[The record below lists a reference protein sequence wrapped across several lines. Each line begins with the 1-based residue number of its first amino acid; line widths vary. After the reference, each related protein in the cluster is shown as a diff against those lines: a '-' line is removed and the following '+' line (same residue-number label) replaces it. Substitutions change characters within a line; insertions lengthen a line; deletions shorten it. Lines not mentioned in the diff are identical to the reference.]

1 MSDIHL
7 RVYSDRSE
15 FHSGD
20 DEPAVFL
27 EGPSS
32 PEALKRIRN
41 ITKAFAAGFLQNVIE
56 SLTSGSA
63 TIDDAKISEKTQNS
77 LSALVESVTSEVGRA
92 LVGLSV
98 MQLCIKAIDPKQSIR
113 LHKSSP
119 RNGSF
124 SWREG
129 VSMRT
134 LDKSYVTPVL
144 RRYKLVSLN
153 ADGFMMTRSLAE
165 NYPYSPLYK
174 AQLRGAREEW
184 LTLVQ
189 ELETDETDALESLKY
204 FLSLLLNAASN
215 LVELGDRCISL
226 YRSNSGRF
234 ASKKSAMQLLLDH
247 SNASDYSARLLEIG
261 MHSLIQAAV
270 ASGALGSCE
279 LKALSQMRSANKKHG
294 NIADIELLADGEIVE
309 AWDAKYGKSYLRDE
323 LEEVAE
329 KLVKHDHV
337 RLVGFVSSVKIERI
351 NEIEKRIAEIEA
363 AHGVEVCICSIETW
377 VDSIFDRCGASGL
390 ISESEL
396 ASGWV
401 SAYVESLAQRRR
413 EIAPIDEPCES
424 WLKSFLALLAL
435 RAL

>member
-1 MSDIHL
+1 MNNIHL

-15 FHSGD
+15 FHSGAI
-20 DEPAVFL
+20 EPDIFL

-41 ITKAFAAGFLQNVIE
+41 ITKAFADGFLQNKIE
-56 SLTSGSA
+56 SLTSGAA
-63 TIDDAKISEKTQNS
+63 TLDESKISENAQNS
-77 LSALVESVTSEVGRA
+77 LRTLVESITSEVGRA

-98 MQLCIKAIDPKQSIR
+98 MQLCIKAIDPTQSIR

-119 RNGSF
+119 RHGSF
-124 SWREG
+124 SWKEG

-134 LDKSYVTPVL
+134 LDKTYVTPVL
-144 RRYKLVSLN
+144 RKYRLVSLN

-165 NYPYSPLYK
+165 NYPYSALYK

-184 LTLVQ
+184 LNLVE
-189 ELETDETDALESLKY
+189 ELETGNTDALESLKY

-215 LVELGDRCISL
+215 LVELGDKCIKT
-226 YRSNSGRF
+226 YQSNSDYFSSRE
-234 ASKKSAMQLLLDH
+234 SSMQLLLDH

-270 ASGALGSCE
+270 ASGALGACE
-279 LKALSQMRSANKKHG
+279 LKPLSQMRSANKKHG
-294 NIADIELLADGEIVE
+294 NIADIELLVDGEIVE
-309 AWDAKYGKSYLRDE
+309 AWDAKYGKGYLRDE

-337 RLVGFVSSVKIERI
+337 KLVGFVSSVKIERI
-351 NEIEKRIAEIEA
+351 DEIENRIAEIEA
-363 AHGVEVCICSIETW
+363 AHGVEVCICSIDSW
-377 VDSIFDRCGASGL
+377 VDSIFKRCGASGL
-390 ISESEL
+390 ISETEL

-424 WLKSFLALLAL
+424 WLKSCLALLSS
-435 RAL
+435 RPS

>member
-1 MSDIHL
+1 MNKIHL

-15 FHSGD
+15 FHSEVN
-20 DEPAVFL
+20 EPDIFL

-32 PEALKRIRN
+32 PQALRRIKGITEALA
-41 ITKAFAAGFLQNVIE
+41 TGFLQNLIE

-63 TIDDAKISEKTQNS
+63 TIDDSKISENAQNS
-77 LSALVESVTSEVGRA
+77 LTTMVESITSEVGRA

-98 MQLCIKAIDPKQSIR
+98 MQLCIKAIEPKQSIR

-124 SWREG
+124 SWKEG

-144 RRYKLVSLN
+144 RRYRLVSLN

-184 LTLVQ
+184 LALVQ
-189 ELETDETDALESLKY
+189 ELETGNTDALESLKY

-215 LVELGDRCISL
+215 LVELGDKCIKA
-226 YRSNSGRF
+226 YVSNIDCF
-234 ASKKSAMQLLLDH
+234 ASKKSAMKLLLDH
-247 SNASDYSARLLEIG
+247 SNASGYSARLLEVG
-261 MHSLIQAAV
+261 MHSLIQAVV
-270 ASGALGSCE
+270 ASGSLGTWE
-279 LKALSQMRSANKKHG
+279 LKPLSQMRSANKKHG
-294 NIADIELLADGEIVE
+294 NIGDIELLADGEIVE
-309 AWDAKYGKSYLRDE
+309 AWDAKYGKGYLRDE

-329 KLVKHDHV
+329 KLVKHDNV
-337 RLVGFVSSVKIERI
+337 RLVGFVSSVEIERMD
-351 NEIEKRIAEIEA
+351 EIENRIAQIEA
-363 AHGVEVCICSIETW
+363 AHGVEVCICSIDTW
-377 VDSIFDRCGASGL
+377 VDSIFERCCASGL
-390 ISESEL
+390 INEAEL
-396 ASGWV
+396 ASEWV
-401 SAYVESLAQRRR
+401 RAYVESLAQRRR

-424 WLKSFLALLAL
+424 WLKSCLALLTSRPL
-435 RAL
+435 

>member
-1 MSDIHL
+1 MNDIHL

-15 FHSGD
+15 FHSKESD
-20 DEPAVFL
+20 PDVFL

-32 PEALKRIRN
+32 PEALRRSRN
-41 ITKAFAAGFLQNVIE
+41 ITLAFADGFLQNIIE
-56 SLTSGSA
+56 SLTSGAA
-63 TIDDAKISEKTQNS
+63 TINESKISENTQNS
-77 LSALVESVTSEVGRA
+77 LRTMVESITSEVGRA

-98 MQLCIKAIDPKQSIR
+98 MQLCIKAIDPTQSIR

-119 RNGSF
+119 RYGSF
-124 SWREG
+124 SWKEG

-134 LDKSYVTPVL
+134 LDKHYVTPVL
-144 RRYKLVSLN
+144 RKHKLVSLN

-184 LTLVQ
+184 LNLVQ
-189 ELETDETDALESLKY
+189 ELEAGNTDALESLKY

-215 LVELGDRCISL
+215 LVELGDKCIREYQL
-226 YRSNSGRF
+226 KSNFFDTR
-234 ASKKSAMQLLLDH
+234 KSAMQLLLDH
-247 SNASDYSARLLEIG
+247 SNSSDYSARLLEIG

-270 ASGALGSCE
+270 ASGALGACE
-279 LKALSQMRSANKKHG
+279 LKPLSQMRSANKKHG

-309 AWDAKYGKSYLRDE
+309 AWDAKYGKGYLRDE

-329 KLVKHDHV
+329 KLGKHDHV

-351 NEIEKRIAEIEA
+351 DEIKNRIAEIEA
-363 AHGVEVCICSIETW
+363 THGVEICICSINTW
-377 VDSIFDRCGASGL
+377 VDSIFERCGASGL
-390 ISESEL
+390 ISETEL
-396 ASGWV
+396 ASSWV

-413 EIAPIDEPCES
+413 DIAPIDEPCES
-424 WLKSFLALLAL
+424 WLRSCLALLKS
-435 RAL
+435 RAS